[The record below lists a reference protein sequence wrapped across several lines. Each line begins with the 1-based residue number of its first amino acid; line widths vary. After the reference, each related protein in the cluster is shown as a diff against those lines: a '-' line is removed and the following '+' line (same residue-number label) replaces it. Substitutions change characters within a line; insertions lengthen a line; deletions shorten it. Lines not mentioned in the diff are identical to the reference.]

1 LYICFDQS
9 TRFDF
14 KISFVD
20 FHMYNQNKKVQVVDL
35 NLVPYQEAWDMQE
48 KLMSDISD
56 IKLANR
62 NAAQN
67 ETFITPN
74 YLLFCQHPHVYTL
87 GKSGDPSHLLMQE
100 KFLHTINATFFKTNR
115 GGDITYH
122 GPGQLV
128 GYPIFDLENF
138 YTDIHLYLRMLEEAI
153 ILTCQDFGLIVGRI
167 KGLTGVWVNHESDQA
182 RKICAFGVK
191 ASRWISM
198 HGFAFNVKPDLSYFS
213 HIVPCGISEL
223 GVTSLCQEL
232 GFDVGECE
240 VQEIVL
246 GHLSILF
253 GFEIIRVPRETL
265 GQINSSTRST

>member
-1 LYICFDQS
+1 
-9 TRFDF
+9 
-14 KISFVD
+14 
-20 FHMYNQNKKVQVVDL
+20 MYHQNKKVQVVDL
-35 NLVPYQEAWDMQE
+35 NLVPYQQAWDMQE

-62 NAAQN
+62 GLDQHDLF
-67 ETFITPN
+67 TTPN
-74 YLLFCQHPHVYTL
+74 YLLFCEHPHVYTL
-87 GKSGDPSHLLMQE
+87 GKSGDPSHLLMRE
-100 KFLHTINATFFKTNR
+100 EFLHTINATFFKTNR

-153 ILTCQDFGLIVGRI
+153 ILTCQDYGLVAGRI
-167 KGLTGVWVNHESDQA
+167 LGLTGVWIDYESDRA

-198 HGFAFNVKPDLSYFS
+198 HGFAFNIKPDLSYFS
-213 HIVPCGISEL
+213 HIVPCGLSEK
-223 GVTSLCQEL
+223 GVTSLSQEL
-232 GFDVGECE
+232 GADVNECE
-240 VQEIVL
+240 VKEVVL
-246 GHLSILF
+246 GHLSRLF

-265 GQINSSTRST
+265 GQINSPIRST

>member
-1 LYICFDQS
+1 MIRRVEPY
-9 TRFDF
+9 
-14 KISFVD
+14 
-20 FHMYNQNKKVQVVDL
+20 MYHQNKKVQFVDL

-48 KLMSDISD
+48 SLMSEISG

-62 NAAQN
+62 DRPQN
-67 ETFITPN
+67 EISITPN

-87 GKSGDPSHLLMQE
+87 GKSGDASHLLMRE
-100 KFLHTINATFFKTNR
+100 EFLHTINATFFKTNR

-153 ILTCQDFGLIVGRI
+153 ILTCQDFGLIAGRI
-167 KGLTGVWVNHESDQA
+167 NGLTGVWINHESDQA

-198 HGFAFNVKPDLSYFS
+198 HGFAFNVNSDLSYFS
-213 HIVPCGISEL
+213 HIVPCGISEKGITSLSHEL
-223 GVTSLCQEL
+223 GV
-232 GFDVGECE
+232 DVNEIE
-240 VQEIVL
+240 VKEVVL
-246 GHLSILF
+246 GHLSDLF
-253 GFEIIRVPRETL
+253 GFEIIRVPRET
-265 GQINSSTRST
+265 ISA